1 MTEFHE
7 VIYRLAVIQ
16 IASDAG
22 KYKRRKELI
31 QLVSKKDAAMA
42 QELEYKAKDQGLHA
56 LMGYMSRHRVEGV
69 TYHVNYD
76 DEYGGSLVYFN
87 LRHEGKVYQVAFHM
101 PKDLAVRALNDA
113 SRTHW
118 RRETSRKKI
127 RKEVP
132 DSAET
137 LVLLLKK
144 LKEA

>member
-1 MTEFHE
+1 MTEFHD

-22 KYKRRKELI
+22 KHKRRKELI
-31 QLVSKKDAAMA
+31 QLVSKKDAAWA
-42 QELEYKAKDQGLHA
+42 QAMEYKAKDQGLHA
-56 LMGYMSRHRVEGV
+56 LLGYLSRHQVEGV

-87 LRHEGKVYQVAFHM
+87 LRYEGKGYQVAFHM
-101 PKDLAVRALNDA
+101 PKDLAIRAMNDQ

-118 RRETSRKKI
+118 QRETSRKII
-127 RKEVP
+127 REKFP

-137 LVLLLKK
+137 LILLLTK